1 MNAHVSMNA
10 PLRAPGALQL
20 RTHALTAFVL
30 TPAAPLEDWLD
41 VLDDWLA
48 RMPSFFVNKP
58 IVLDLA
64 GLEPPLR
71 DYRDFLTALA
81 RRHIRVMG
89 AVNAAASL
97 VGPHLPPNI
106 DGVVTPIPT
115 ASQKPVAEAKAVE
128 AKAAEPKT
136 VDTKTVDPDPA
147 PAPAAP
153 QAKNLVIDAPVRSGQ
168 SIVHLEGDVTIV
180 GRVSSG
186 AEIIA
191 GGSVHVYGAVQG
203 RIIAGVS
210 GTGEARIFCSE
221 ARAELLAIGGA
232 YRTAEDIDPNLEGR
246 AIEVRLADGRIAIKI
261 LN

>member
-10 PLRAPGALQL
+10 PLRAPTALQL

-30 TPAAPLEDWLD
+30 TPAAPLADWLD

-71 DYRDFLTALA
+71 DYRDFLTALS

-89 AVNAAASL
+89 AVNAATSL

-106 DGVVTPIPT
+106 DGTVTPIPAAAAPKPAPEARAPEPAPT
-115 ASQKPVAEAKAVE
+115 A
-128 AKAAEPKT
+128 
-136 VDTKTVDPDPA
+136 PA
-147 PAPAAP
+147 PAPAP
-153 QAKNLVIDAPVRSGQ
+153 KNLVIDAPVRSGQ

-210 GTGEARIFCSE
+210 GDAGARIFCSE

-232 YRTAEDIDPNLEGR
+232 YRTAEDIDPQLEGR
-246 AIEVRLADGRIAIKI
+246 AIDVRLADGRIAIKT